1 MKKHIIILSLLMLM
15 MTLSFGEGKTIELT
29 YEEQQWLD
37 EHPIIYYAPDPA
49 YAPYEY
55 FDNNQLKGI
64 VPDLLKEIE
73 AVSDLRFEYVE
84 YDSWGSVIEHAKQGD
99 IDSIFATK
107 TKDRSEYLIFTEPV
121 IGYPNIVVSN
131 VSLTDDITLENLD
144 DYTIGYLNDYSVE
157 EYIALVYPEAETIG
171 YETIEEALMAVSFRN
186 VDTLMGDI
194 GQLSYY
200 ISKLNISNIVIK
212 TETPYTY
219 SLRFGVTENQTEL
232 RSMLDKALLKIN
244 QDKKDEIIRKWVAI
258 RDERGFSDGDMKLII
273 AAVTLVLGLLLA
285 IFSWNAT
292 LRHQVQSKTKE
303 LYKLNEELE
312 SKIEKRTESLAEA
325 NDELEASMEDLL
337 NTQEK
342 LLEAQRY
349 SVLGELIVGV
359 GHELNTP
366 LGSSLTS
373 ITYMNKKTSE
383 LSYRIIKNDLSIKDV
398 AEFLDMALQS
408 QASIISNLERSGE
421 IIDRFK
427 SLETSQWSGK
437 KCVIDLNAF
446 INEIVNTVGDIDR
459 RLKTYNIS
467 IIGSDASIYT
477 SKAWINEIFHAL
489 ILNSLIHGYEGL
501 DNGKIVI
508 KLVTVEEM
516 VRIVFEDFGKG
527 ISEEEMQNVFTPFY
541 STSDTDEHIGL
552 GLSLIYSLVTR
563 EMNGKMYVESELGE
577 FTRFIMDIPLASDE

>member
-1 MKKHIIILSLLMLM
+1 MM
-15 MTLSFGEGKTIELT
+15 MTLSFGEGKAIELT

-37 EHPIIYYAPDPA
+37 EHPVIYYAPDSA

-55 FDNNQLKGI
+55 FDNGQPKGI
-64 VPDLLKEIE
+64 VLDLLKEIE
-73 AVSDLRFEYVE
+73 AVSDLHFEYVE
-84 YDSWGSVIEHAKQGD
+84 HESWSAVIDGARKGSVD
-99 IDSIFATK
+99 LIFATK
-107 TKDRSEYLIFTEPV
+107 TKNRSEYLIFTEIV
-121 IGYPNIVVSN
+121 LNYPNIVVSN
-131 VSLTDDITLENLD
+131 SMIRDEITLENLG
-144 DYTIGYLNDYSVE
+144 DYTIGYLNDYAVE
-157 EYIALVYPEAETIG
+157 EYIGLVYPEAKTIG
-171 YETIEEALMAVSFRN
+171 YDTIEEALKEVSYGN
-186 VDTLMGDI
+186 IDTLMGDI

-200 ISKLNISNIVIK
+200 ISKLNISNIVIQD
-212 TETPYTY
+212 ETPYSY
-219 SLRFGVTENQTEL
+219 SLRFGVTKDQKEL
-232 RSMLDKALLKIN
+232 RNILDKALLKID
-244 QDKKDEIIRKWVAI
+244 QDKKDEILRKWIAI
-258 RDERGFSDGDMKLII
+258 RDERSFSDNDMRLII
-273 AAVTLVLGLLLA
+273 AAVTVVLGLLLM
-285 IFSWNAT
+285 IFGWNAT

-303 LYKLNEELE
+303 LHELNEELE
-312 SKIEKRTESLAEA
+312 TKIEKRTASLAEA
-325 NDELEASMEDLL
+325 NDELEASMDDLL

-437 KCVIDLNAF
+437 KSVIQLNSF

-459 RLKTYNIS
+459 RLKTYHIS

-477 SKAWINEIFHAL
+477 SKSWINEIFHAL
-489 ILNSLIHGYEGL
+489 ILNTLIHGYGGL

-508 KLVTVEEM
+508 KLVTIGEK
-516 VRIVFEDFGKG
+516 VRIIFEDFGKG
-527 ISEEEMQNVFTPFY
+527 ISEEGMQNVFTPFY
-541 STSDTDEHIGL
+541 STRHTDEHIGL

-563 EMNGKMYVESELGE
+563 EMNGEMYVESELGKY
-577 FTRFIMDIPLASDE
+577 TRFIMEIPLAIE

>member
-1 MKKHIIILSLLMLM
+1 MM
-15 MTLSFGEGKTIELT
+15 MTLGFGEGKAIELT

-37 EHPIIYYAPDPA
+37 EHPVIYYAPDSA

-55 FDNNQLKGI
+55 FDNGEPKGI
-64 VPDLLKEIE
+64 VLDLLKEIE

-84 YDSWGSVIEHAKQGD
+84 YESWGAVVDGAKKGSVD
-99 IDSIFATK
+99 LIFATK
-107 TKDRSEYLIFTEPV
+107 TKNRSEYLIFTEIV
-121 IGYPNIVVSN
+121 LSYPNIVVSN
-131 VSLTDDITLENLD
+131 SMIRDKITLENLG
-144 DYTIGYLNDYSVE
+144 DYTIGYLNDYAIE
-157 EYIALVYPEAETIG
+157 EYIGLVYPEANVIG
-171 YETIEEALMAVSFRN
+171 YDTIEDALKEVSYGN
-186 VDTLMGDI
+186 IDTLMGDI

-200 ISKLNISNIVIK
+200 ISKLNISNIVIQD
-212 TETPYTY
+212 ETPYSY
-219 SLRFGVTENQTEL
+219 SLRFGVTKDQNEL
-232 RSMLDKALLKIN
+232 RNILDKALLKID
-244 QDKKDEIIRKWVAI
+244 QDKKDEILRKWIAI
-258 RDERGFSDGDMKLII
+258 RDERSFSDGDMRLII
-273 AAVTLVLGLLLA
+273 AAVTVVLGLLLM
-285 IFSWNAT
+285 IFGWNAT

-312 SKIEKRTESLAEA
+312 SKIEKRTASLEEA
-325 NDELEASMEDLL
+325 NDELEASMDDLL

-349 SVLGELIVGV
+349 AVLGELIVGV

-408 QASIISNLERSGE
+408 QSSIISNLERSGE

-437 KCVIDLNAF
+437 KSVIHLNEF
-446 INEIVNTVGDIDR
+446 INEFVNTVGDIDR
-459 RLKTYNIS
+459 RLNTYSIS

-489 ILNSLIHGYEGL
+489 ILNTLIHGYEGL

-508 KLVTVEEM
+508 KLVTIEEK
-516 VRIVFEDFGKG
+516 VRIIFEDFGKG
-527 ISEEEMQNVFTPFY
+527 ISQEGMQNVFTPFY

-563 EMNGKMYVESELGE
+563 EMNGAMYVESELGKY
-577 FTRFIMDIPLASDE
+577 TRFIMEIPLAIE